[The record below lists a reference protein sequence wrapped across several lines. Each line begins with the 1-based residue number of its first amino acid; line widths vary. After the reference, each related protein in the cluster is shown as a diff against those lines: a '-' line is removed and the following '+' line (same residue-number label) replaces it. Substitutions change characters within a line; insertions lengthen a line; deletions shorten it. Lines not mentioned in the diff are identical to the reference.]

1 MPPPCGRR
9 AKVRSRSAAR
19 SKPRKLRGGGN
30 SKITPLAYAVV
41 SLPEIG
47 VATTTDVKGRFE
59 IQLSNPGKYKVEIS
73 SLGYEPLS
81 QTIQLPAR
89 DSLKFTLKATSFY
102 LENIV
107 VSAESKKTGA
117 ATASKISKSAMEHIQ
132 ATSLADI
139 MSLLPG
145 ASTRTAEEIAL
156 KKVSTFSVRNGQSFG
171 TAIIMDGAPLS
182 NNANMQTLSL
192 ALGAGA
198 GPSISTPNS
207 GVDMRTITTNN
218 LESVEVIRG
227 IASAQ
232 YGDIASGAVIVNS
245 KAGRTPLS
253 IQLDV
258 NPNVYMASVSHGVGL
273 GRKAGVLNYG
283 VDYTFAQY
291 DPTEG
296 YDTYNRVTGRVSYS
310 NTVGK
315 WSTNTSFNLFYT
327 KDKAEPNPDDAR
339 DLDLMTQ
346 RDLGLRFNTNGSF
359 NFNKNWLKNLKYTV
373 SANYTNKKT
382 YREEFAT
389 NSDWTYST
397 SKTDGAILSSMP
409 GQDIYLAD
417 GTKITNIPDADK
429 NGKAWR
435 LPSDYTAIY
444 NLYGKELN
452 TFAQLSANFAGD
464 LGRTHHRLIIGGEY
478 RATGNLGEGKVFDPE
493 TPPRRSVNTN
503 FTTQRER
510 AFSDVP
516 FMHQFSLFAEDG
528 LNNYVYAVTV
538 WQLPGNGTDYP
549 LKPGES
555 FIITQEAANHA
566 DHSKYGGLIDTS
578 LSEFETWAGNP
589 QRVNPDVPDL
599 EYVFWSGYIVTMQWL
614 NTVSGP
620 GLCIYQPGKHLE
632 FPTINTGVVGETT
645 QRQVGK
651 TQEYVRIPAEQ
662 LIDGVEMLPTSNSLN
677 MKRIPGF
684 VDAGAASTEKI
695 YVGKS
700 VCRKVIGQRPDG
712 TPIYQDTN
720 NSTEDF
726 ETQVPQF
733 RRNGEKM
740 PAWNWSLK

>member
-218 LESVEVIRG
+218 IESVEVIRG

-409 GQDIYLAD
+409 GHDD
-417 GTKITNIPDADK
+417 
-429 NGKAWR
+429 
-435 LPSDYTAIY
+435 
-444 NLYGKELN
+444 
-452 TFAQLSANFAGD
+452 
-464 LGRTHHRLIIGGEY
+464 
-478 RATGNLGEGKVFDPE
+478 DPE
-493 TPPRRSVNTN
+493 L
-503 FTTQRER
+503 
-510 AFSDVP
+510 P
-516 FMHQFSLFAEDG
+516 F
-528 LNNYVYAVTV
+528 
-538 WQLPGNGTDYP
+538 
-549 LKPGES
+549 
-555 FIITQEAANHA
+555 
-566 DHSKYGGLIDTS
+566 
-578 LSEFETWAGNP
+578 
-589 QRVNPDVPDL
+589 
-599 EYVFWSGYIVTMQWL
+599 
-614 NTVSGP
+614 
-620 GLCIYQPGKHLE
+620 
-632 FPTINTGVVGETT
+632 
-645 QRQVGK
+645 
-651 TQEYVRIPAEQ
+651 
-662 LIDGVEMLPTSNSLN
+662 
-677 MKRIPGF
+677 
-684 VDAGAASTEKI
+684 
-695 YVGKS
+695 
-700 VCRKVIGQRPDG
+700 
-712 TPIYQDTN
+712 
-720 NSTEDF
+720 
-726 ETQVPQF
+726 
-733 RRNGEKM
+733 
-740 PAWNWSLK
+740 

>member
-218 LESVEVIRG
+218 IESVEVIRG

-435 LPSDYTAIY
+435 LPSDYTAIQPVRQ
-444 NLYGKELN
+444 G
-452 TFAQLSANFAGD
+452 AQHL
-464 LGRTHHRLIIGGEY
+464 
-478 RATGNLGEGKVFDPE
+478 RA
-493 TPPRRSVNTN
+493 
-503 FTTQRER
+503 
-510 AFSDVP
+510 
-516 FMHQFSLFAEDG
+516 
-528 LNNYVYAVTV
+528 AV
-538 WQLPGNGTDYP
+538 G
-549 LKPGES
+549 
-555 FIITQEAANHA
+555 
-566 DHSKYGGLIDTS
+566 
-578 LSEFETWAGNP
+578 
-589 QRVNPDVPDL
+589 
-599 EYVFWSGYIVTMQWL
+599 
-614 NTVSGP
+614 
-620 GLCIYQPGKHLE
+620 
-632 FPTINTGVVGETT
+632 
-645 QRQVGK
+645 
-651 TQEYVRIPAEQ
+651 
-662 LIDGVEMLPTSNSLN
+662 
-677 MKRIPGF
+677 
-684 VDAGAASTEKI
+684 
-695 YVGKS
+695 
-700 VCRKVIGQRPDG
+700 
-712 TPIYQDTN
+712 
-720 NSTEDF
+720 
-726 ETQVPQF
+726 QF
-733 RRNGEKM
+733 RRRPGTHSP
-740 PAWNWSLK
+740 PADHRRRVPRHGQPGRRQGLRSGDSAAPLGQHQLHHPARTRFQRRAVHAPVQPLRRGVFLDGHPAPQAGNRRRRPL

>member
-218 LESVEVIRG
+218 IESVEVIRG

-435 LPSDYTAIY
+435 LP
-444 NLYGKELN
+444 
-452 TFAQLSANFAGD
+452 
-464 LGRTHHRLIIGGEY
+464 
-478 RATGNLGEGKVFDPE
+478 
-493 TPPRRSVNTN
+493 
-503 FTTQRER
+503 
-510 AFSDVP
+510 
-516 FMHQFSLFAEDG
+516 
-528 LNNYVYAVTV
+528 
-538 WQLPGNGTDYP
+538 TDYP
-549 LKPGES
+549 VRQGAQHLR
-555 FIITQEAANHA
+555 AA
-566 DHSKYGGLIDTS
+566 
-578 LSEFETWAGNP
+578 
-589 QRVNPDVPDL
+589 
-599 EYVFWSGYIVTMQWL
+599 
-614 NTVSGP
+614 
-620 GLCIYQPGKHLE
+620 
-632 FPTINTGVVGETT
+632 VG
-645 QRQVGK
+645 
-651 TQEYVRIPAEQ
+651 
-662 LIDGVEMLPTSNSLN
+662 
-677 MKRIPGF
+677 
-684 VDAGAASTEKI
+684 
-695 YVGKS
+695 
-700 VCRKVIGQRPDG
+700 
-712 TPIYQDTN
+712 
-720 NSTEDF
+720 
-726 ETQVPQF
+726 QF
-733 RRNGEKM
+733 RRRPGTHSP
-740 PAWNWSLK
+740 PADHRRRVPRHGQPGRRQGLRSGDSAAPLGQHQLHHPARTRFQRRAVHAPVQPLRRGVFLDGHPAPQAGNRRRRPL

>member
-1 MPPPCGRR
+1 MKVFF
-9 AKVRSRSAAR
+9 AKLSVLTSMLLLYGATSVWAQGKGKISFSGTVQA
-19 SKPRKLRGGGN
+19 SETEGGGN

-218 LESVEVIRG
+218 IESVEVIRG

-373 SANYTNKKT
+373 SANYTNKKHT
-382 YREEFAT
+382 GR
-389 NSDWTYST
+389 
-397 SKTDGAILSSMP
+397 SSP
-409 GQDIYLAD
+409 P
-417 GTKITNIPDADK
+417 TP
-429 NGKAWR
+429 
-435 LPSDYTAIY
+435 
-444 NLYGKELN
+444 
-452 TFAQLSANFAGD
+452 
-464 LGRTHHRLIIGGEY
+464 
-478 RATGNLGEGKVFDPE
+478 TGP
-493 TPPRRSVNTN
+493 TPPRKPTEPFFRACPDRI
-503 FTTQRER
+503 FTWPTVRKSRTSPMPTRTHPRCRQER
-510 AFSDVP
+510 
-516 FMHQFSLFAEDG
+516 QSLAPAVG
-528 LNNYVYAVTV
+528 LYGHIQPVRQGAQHLRAAV
-538 WQLPGNGTDYP
+538 G
-549 LKPGES
+549 
-555 FIITQEAANHA
+555 
-566 DHSKYGGLIDTS
+566 
-578 LSEFETWAGNP
+578 
-589 QRVNPDVPDL
+589 
-599 EYVFWSGYIVTMQWL
+599 
-614 NTVSGP
+614 
-620 GLCIYQPGKHLE
+620 
-632 FPTINTGVVGETT
+632 
-645 QRQVGK
+645 
-651 TQEYVRIPAEQ
+651 
-662 LIDGVEMLPTSNSLN
+662 
-677 MKRIPGF
+677 
-684 VDAGAASTEKI
+684 
-695 YVGKS
+695 
-700 VCRKVIGQRPDG
+700 
-712 TPIYQDTN
+712 
-720 NSTEDF
+720 
-726 ETQVPQF
+726 QF
-733 RRNGEKM
+733 RRRPGTHSP
-740 PAWNWSLK
+740 PADHRRRVPRHGQPGRRQGLRSGDSAAPLGQHQLHHPARTRFQRRAVHAPVQPLRRGVFLDGHPAPQAGNRRRRPL